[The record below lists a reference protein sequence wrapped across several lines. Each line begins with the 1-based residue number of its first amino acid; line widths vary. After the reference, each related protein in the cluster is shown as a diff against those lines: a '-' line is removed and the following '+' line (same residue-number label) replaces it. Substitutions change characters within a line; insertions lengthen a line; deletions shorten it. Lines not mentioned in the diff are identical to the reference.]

1 MIPFKYGSVV
11 SKDYFCGRKELIE
24 STKERLLSSQN
35 IVLYGERRMG
45 KSSLICEAIR
55 MEKSL
60 AGIFVDLMG
69 VKSEEEIY
77 KRIAKKLLE
86 FDSKKTFYDILLK
99 CLSNFK
105 IQSGIDPITGL
116 PNLSL
121 DMQEKPRGDA
131 MSSVFRTIVELN
143 KHQKVVIV
151 LDEFQDILKIK
162 DSYTILGKLR
172 GEIQY
177 LDDISF
183 VYAGSVVAD
192 MISIFTDH
200 TSPFFKSALPVSVES
215 LDKKTFSSF
224 IKKRFKKG
232 KRTISQKLINKI
244 FEVGNM
250 VSGDIQQL
258 CEAIWSVSSYNDE
271 MNLEHIEKALEIILD
286 EERMIYERIYLDLTE
301 FQARV
306 LITVAK
312 LGGNEVFSN
321 NFMLEGCFTNTS
333 SVKKAFNKFEKM
345 RVLYDSNKEYKFL
358 NPFFKLWLLRKFNWF
373 YAIWHNAKWHKRNY
387 YQKGKE

>member
-1 MIPFKYGSVV
+1 MTPFKYGSVV
-11 SKDYFCGRKELIE
+11 SKNYFCGRKELIE
-24 STKERLLSSQN
+24 STKERLQASQN

-45 KSSLICEAIR
+45 KSSLICEVIR

-60 AGIFVDLMG
+60 EGVFVDLMG

-86 FDSKKTFYDILLK
+86 FDSKKRFYDILLK

-121 DMQEKPRGDA
+121 DMQGKPRGDV
-131 MSSVFRTIVELN
+131 MNSVFRTIVELN

-183 VYAGSVVAD
+183 VYAGSVVAE
-192 MISIFTDH
+192 MVSIFTDH
-200 TSPFFKSALPVSVES
+200 SSPFFKSALPVAVES
-215 LDKKTFSSF
+215 LDKKIFSSF

-250 VSGDIQQL
+250 VSGDVQQL
-258 CEAIWSVSSYNDE
+258 CGAIWSVSSYNDE
-271 MNLEHIEKALEIILD
+271 IILEHIEKALEIILD
-286 EERMIYERIYLDLTE
+286 EERMIYERIYLDLTD

-312 LGGNEVFSN
+312 LGGKEVFSN
-321 NFMLEGCFTNTS
+321 NFMLEGFFTNTS
-333 SVKKAFNKFEKM
+333 SVKKAFNKLKKM
-345 RVLYDSNKEYKFL
+345 RVLYDYNKEYKFL
-358 NPFFKLWLLRKFNWF
+358 NPFFKLWLLRKFN
-373 YAIWHNAKWHKRNY
+373 
-387 YQKGKE
+387 